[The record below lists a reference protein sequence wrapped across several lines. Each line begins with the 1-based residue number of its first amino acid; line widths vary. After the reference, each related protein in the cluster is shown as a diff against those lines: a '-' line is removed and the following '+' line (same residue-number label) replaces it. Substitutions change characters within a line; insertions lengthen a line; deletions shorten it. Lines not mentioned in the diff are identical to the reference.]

1 MDDNKIGL
9 MPKASKKKNSTS
21 GDYSSQLSILESFK
35 EMVENGQVEEFIIA
49 GLDGDNQ
56 IVLASHCG
64 DIITGLG
71 VLEMG
76 KYALMNQQ
84 AE

>member
-1 MDDNKIGL
+1 
-9 MPKASKKKNSTS
+9 MPKASKKKTATS
-21 GDYSSQLSILESFK
+21 ADCSNQLNILESFK
-35 EMVENGQVEEFIIA
+35 EMVESGNVEEFIIA

-56 IVLASHCG
+56 IILASYCG

-71 VLEMG
+71 ILEMG